1 MPFRCGTCG
10 TNVPGDAAA
19 CPSCGFQFG
28 VLPAGATSQP
38 SEGGLAGTAHLLAYA
53 LLILAI
59 PFFFESAF
67 EMYGLTLIRGQ
78 QMLFFSI
85 THTGSTLVLT
95 SLLLSWVCFA
105 ALTIYS
111 GWVAVLRFFSVRSYK
126 DNFGRI
132 FTIAF
137 AVTLTHTILLMT
149 YDHWARLL

>member
-1 MPFRCGTCG
+1 
-10 TNVPGDAAA
+10 
-19 CPSCGFQFG
+19 
-28 VLPAGATSQP
+28 
-38 SEGGLAGTAHLLAYA
+38 
-53 LLILAI
+53 
-59 PFFFESAF
+59 
-67 EMYGLTLIRGQ
+67 MYGLTLIRGQ

-132 FTIAF
+132 FTIVF